1 MAITHTQT
9 NGGTAVAA
17 RTAPPQPAPELAIRT
32 DQQNPNHHLWNNNG
46 TWFIHYTVYPTP
58 VTKQRIRKS
67 LRTKS
72 LEVARKR
79 RDQLLSAYLRG
90 DIS

>member
-1 MAITHTQT
+1 MAIIHTE
-9 NGGTAVAA
+9 TAAA
-17 RTAPPQPAPELAIRT
+17 HGRATPTQHPEAPELAIRT
-32 DQQNPNHHLWNNNG
+32 DVHNPNHHLWNNNG

-58 VTKQRIRKS
+58 VTKQRVRKS
-67 LRTKS
+67 LQTKS

-79 RDQLLSAYLRG
+79 RDQLLSAFIRG

>member
-1 MAITHTQT
+1 MAITHTHT
-9 NGGTAVAA
+9 NGGAATVA
-17 RTAPPQPAPELAIRT
+17 PQPAPELAIRT
-32 DQQNPNHHLWNNNG
+32 DHQNPNHHLWNNNG

-79 RDQLLSAYLRG
+79 RDQLLSAYVRG

>member
-1 MAITHTQT
+1 MAISPIEAPDHS
-9 NGGTAVAA
+9 GAV
-17 RTAPPQPAPELAIRT
+17 ELAIRT
-32 DQQNPNHHLWNNNG
+32 DQGNPNHHLWNNNG

-58 VTKQRIRKS
+58 LTKQRIRKS

-79 RDQLLSAYLRG
+79 RDQLLAAYVRG